1 MKQFILVLFFIFIV
15 HMNNCKPTF
24 ADPLCVCVLKTLQ
37 KLLVYDMQGAKIL
50 FLIIILLQNVI

>member
-1 MKQFILVLFFIFIV
+1 
-15 HMNNCKPTF
+15 MNSCKPTF